1 MITKGLSKQLIA
13 DLFKAE
19 LLNTPQYQIIL
30 TIKQIILNEIATP
43 SVQPSIVYNFETPQT
58 EYDINVINMCMM
70 VEFGFST
77 TNISSYAVVI
87 NMADFLN

>member
-1 MITKGLSKQLIA
+1 MSSKQLIA
-13 DLFKAE
+13 DLFIAE

-30 TIKQIILNEIATP
+30 TIKQIILNEIALP
-43 SVQPSIVYNFETPQT
+43 NIKSQIFYSFETPQT
-58 EYDINVINMCMM
+58 EYELEVLKMCMM

-77 TNISSYAVVI
+77 NNLSSSCIIV